1 MFKNTTKI
9 FKIVFFDEFY
19 EKVSQKLT
27 ANEIRKNVNYKVK
40 ICFYAVVVLVLLIAL
55 RDVFDFKK

>member
-1 MFKNTTKI
+1 MLFPTKI
-9 FKIVFFDEFY
+9 FKSVFFNEFY
-19 EKVSQKLT
+19 EKVSQKVT